1 MRHTGLLD
9 ETDAANP
16 SIIVPNYI
24 DAPSQ
29 FIATSDTFAL
39 TCIDEC
45 DQVMVQL
52 EDKIGAPYATPDRIA
67 SVVAGISSA
76 TQSERPEGFS
86 PMELLRLEQIAQQ
99 DSGRDGTRLVSLH
112 GRLFA
117 QWLHHAYPRECPY
130 PHASTE
136 GIELLLPSE
145 FNRIRGDS
153 DAAYASSLEK
163 QMYADGPLS
172 SLTGSSEGD
181 SDELPWDP
189 TEELLAPRI
198 NPKPL
203 LMPELFLPF
212 LQAALCIAVVV
223 MLLRNL
229 ALVGGDSMRSAHS
242 RLLKRVSRSDTV
254 VGSKLL

>member
-24 DAPSQ
+24 DSPSQ

-45 DQVMVQL
+45 DQIMVQL
-52 EDKIGAPYATPDRIA
+52 EEKIKAPYATPDRIA
-67 SVVAGISSA
+67 SVVADISSA
-76 TQSERPEGFS
+76 TQAERPEGFS
-86 PMELLRLEQIAQQ
+86 PLQLLRLEQIAQQ

-117 QWLHHAYPRECPY
+117 QWLHHAFPRECPY
-130 PHASTE
+130 PHASSE

-145 FNRIRGDS
+145 YGQHVGQKH
-153 DAAYASSLEK
+153 AAYASDLEK
-163 QMYADGPLS
+163 QTYADGPSPLNGTS
-172 SLTGSSEGD
+172 SGD
-181 SDELPWDP
+181 SDDLPWDP

-198 NPKPL
+198 VAVPM
-203 LMPELFLPF
+203 LMPSFLLPF
-212 LQAALCIAVVV
+212 LQAAMCIAVVV
-223 MLLRNL
+223 MLTRNM
-229 ALVGGDSMRSAHS
+229 ALVGGVSVRSAHS
-242 RLLKRVSRSDTV
+242 RMLKRVSSPDTV